1 MQKLDFNR
9 GWTCK
14 CLTRNE
20 EAYPVTLPHDAMLS
34 EPRTEESPGE
44 EIQAGTLAE
53 IMSTGNNLQCPKNIK
68 IKRFC
73 WNLKVFIIMQ
83 RYISMKKGQRS
94 GPMGIRIFMWT
105 QRTS

>member
-34 EPRTEESPGE
+34 EPRTEESPG
-44 EIQAGTLAE
+44 GGN
-53 IMSTGNNLQCPKNIK
+53 TGWYLGGDYEYRKQFTVPKEYKNK
-68 IKRFC
+68 TVLLEFEG
-73 WNLKVFIIMQ
+73 VYQ
-83 RYISMKKGQRS
+83 
-94 GPMGIRIFMWT
+94 
-105 QRTS
+105 